1 MDKINVTSK
10 SAHISDID
18 LLYGRWIKEGSQ
30 FVEQE
35 IDFWHPLTRYYAPE
49 GELSF
54 DVMKEAI
61 ARDLMKTGTKDVFDN
76 ISNMRFEVKYVPV
89 IKLLNNV
96 LSLYYSTKN
105 QHTDLADVF
114 QDGKIAEISD
124 LEANWDWAEMDTRRL
139 GELSEKST
147 VLPTN
152 RPFTMYNEM
161 LQNVGGIPENPK
173 VYFVPVVTMNCTING
188 VPVTWKGFCGKKCLL
203 LNRSGDFPEDTILK
217 EGKFEANYKS
227 MLVIMALIVISGL
240 YLLIMGWFHQSGI
253 GFFLYLIVV
262 AIILVV
268 IGYASLFLC
277 SMIDLYILNPI
288 MKAKTESQLRSL
300 MNYKKQSAISAG
312 FNTASRFDI
321 NFEEDSI
328 GNTIV
333 SVVEKDN

>member
-18 LLYGRWIKEGSQ
+18 LLYGRWIKEGAQ

-35 IDFWHPLTRYYAPE
+35 IDFWHPLTIYYAPKS
-49 GELSF
+49 ELSF
-54 DVMKEAI
+54 DAMKERI
-61 ARDLMKTGTKDVFDN
+61 ACELMQTGTKEVFDN

-105 QHTDLADVF
+105 QHTDLAEVF

-124 LEANWDWAEMDTRRL
+124 LEANWDWAEMDTHRL
-139 GELSEKST
+139 GELSEKSM

-161 LQNVGGIPENPK
+161 LQNVGGILENPK
-173 VYFVPVVTMNCTING
+173 VYFVPVVTMNCTISG
-188 VPVTWKGFCGKKCLL
+188 IPVTWRGFCGKKCLL

-217 EGKFEANYKS
+217 EGKFEAKYKS
-227 MLVIMALIVISGL
+227 MLVMLALLAFSGL
-240 YLLIMGWFHQSGI
+240 FLLIQGWIHQSGI
-253 GFFLYLIVV
+253 GFILYLIFVTIVLV
-262 AIILVV
+262 A

-277 SMIDLYILNPI
+277 SMIDGYILNPI
-288 MKAKTESQLRSL
+288 MKAKIKSQLSSS
-300 MNYKKQSAISAG
+300 MKHKKQSAMSAG
-312 FNTASRFDI
+312 FNTASSFDI
-321 NFEEDSI
+321 KFEEDSI
-328 GNTIV
+328 GDTIV
-333 SVVEKDN
+333 SVVEK